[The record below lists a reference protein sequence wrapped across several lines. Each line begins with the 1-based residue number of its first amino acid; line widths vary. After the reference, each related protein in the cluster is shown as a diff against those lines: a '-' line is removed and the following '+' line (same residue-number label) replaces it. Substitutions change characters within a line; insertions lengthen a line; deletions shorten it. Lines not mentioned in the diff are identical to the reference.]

1 MKDQIVTIV
10 RFVILN
16 VLFVMKICLFFH
28 LYGLHTP
35 LAVNQ

>member
-16 VLFVMKICLFFH
+16 VLFVMKICLCFSIYMDF
-28 LYGLHTP
+28 TP
-35 LAVNQ
+35 H

>member
-16 VLFVMKICLFFH
+16 VLFVMKICLCFSIYMDF
-28 LYGLHTP
+28 TP
-35 LAVNQ
+35 HWQ